1 LNLYTERALI
11 TALQAGDVT
20 AYEQLVS
27 THLQPINHYIRR
39 MLGYQANETD
49 DLTQEVFLK
58 LWHKS
63 SQFNPDKA
71 KLTTWLHQLARN
83 LCIDHFRRNKNWH
96 LLDPEDAEPVAESET
111 EPDSLLG
118 SLRSAEHI
126 QAAIQSLPERQRS
139 ALILCHYQGLS
150 NKQAADIPD
159 TSVEALESLLSRARS
174 NLKQR
179 LAVTST

>member
-1 LNLYTERALI
+1 MNHQTETELV
-11 TALQAGDVT
+11 TALQAGDID
-20 AYEQLVS
+20 AYEQLLGL
-27 THLQPINHYIRR
+27 HLQPINHYIRR

-58 LWHKS
+58 LWQKS

-96 LLDPEDAEPVAESET
+96 LLDNEDAEPAAQIEA
-111 EPDSLLG
+111 EPDRILG
-118 SLRSAEHI
+118 AARSAEVI
-126 QAAIQSLPERQRS
+126 QESIQSLPERQRS

-150 NKQAADIPD
+150 NKQAADILD
-159 TSVEALESLLSRARS
+159 ASVDALESLLSRARR

-179 LAVTST
+179 LAATPK